1 MASLHVR
8 LQSRNIFQHVLNHSY
23 SDKTHCDTLIH
34 VEGQVIPCHS
44 AILATVSP
52 MFCNILEDVFI
63 ESLQD
68 YLHITLAGYTYQ
80 EVRGYVDSWY
90 RQGEGLEVCVKVES
104 VLNVEDKKITTKT
117 EPTEE
122 NEVIGNDYF
131 SFISD
136 ENEHTTYCDN
146 YLVEIK
152 DDKKSAQRKIKND
165 EDDLYSPNKKIKKT
179 KPKNAP
185 KMLSSGLC
193 EFCNKEYKHLK
204 DHMHD
209 KHFEKVKE
217 KYNKTSLYP
226 QDCPFCGLSILNR
239 KIKSRHPCFKKS
251 NVSIDFRKIRHSEN
265 SAEIENNYEKGAK
278 KLDQNNIGPEFICHL
293 CGINCPSK
301 SSLTNHVQMKCGN
314 VCEICKEIFANKTE
328 VKLHMFNAHQK
339 IKKMRDLLDIDLT
352 HECNQCDRKY
362 STIHNLNTHIKY
374 AHSNEVVKV
383 QCPDCGRLF
392 STTGALKKHSSLH
405 KPPELPCPICGKL
418 FHNNQYLLRHAMS
431 VHGDSSEKKFK
442 CNLCEKGFDTKSAM
456 DGHKN
461 WHLNLKPYKCRWCE
475 RTYQNQSNCN
485 AHERKT
491 HTDEYKSIIKN
502 GNRRIQVDSL
512 EKSSAKVDSI
522 YRLY

>member
-1 MASLHVR
+1 MK
-8 LQSRNIFQHVLNHSY
+8 LQSKNIFQHVLNCCY
-23 SDKTHCDTLIH
+23 SDNTHCDAVLRVSGH
-34 VEGQVIPCHS
+34 SVPCHR
-44 AILATVSP
+44 AILASVSP
-52 MFCNILEDVFI
+52 VLRYILDDVHMECLEDVL
-63 ESLQD
+63 S
-68 YLHITLAGYTYQ
+68 ITLAGYTYQ
-80 EVRGYVDSWY
+80 EVKSYMKCWY
-90 RQGEGLEVCVKVES
+90 GQGGGGEESVNIKVES
-104 VLNVEDKKITTKT
+104 VFNVKEDKRVAKS
-117 EPTEE
+117 EPDEE
-122 NEVIGNDYF
+122 AVNDDYDYYGN
-131 SFISD
+131 I
-136 ENEHTTYCDN
+136 DN
-146 YLVEIK
+146 YDYQLE
-152 DDKKSAQRKIKND
+152 
-165 EDDLYSPNKKIKKT
+165 ENKKIKVKNRNDDNDESYCPKLKIAKKKDI
-179 KPKNAP
+179 KPMKF
-185 KMLSSGLC
+185 LSGTC
-193 EFCNKEYKHLK
+193 EFCSKEYKHLK

-217 KYNKTSLYP
+217 KYNRTSLYP

-239 KIKSRHPCFKKS
+239 KVKSRHPCFKKS
-251 NVSIDFRKIRHSEN
+251 RINVDFRKIRHSD
-265 SAEIENNYEKGAK
+265 SRVIELTEQEKMDVRK
-278 KLDQNNIGPEFICHL
+278 EMLSTKMSDVELDFICHL

-339 IKKMRDLLDIDLT
+339 IKKMRDLVDTDLT
-352 HECNQCDRKY
+352 HECNQCEKKY

-374 AHSNEVVKV
+374 AHSEEVVKV

-442 CNLCEKGFDTKSAM
+442 CDLCEKGFDTKPAM

-461 WHLNLKPYKCRWCE
+461 WHLNLKPYQCRWCE

-491 HTDEYKSIIKN
+491 HTEEYKSIIKN
-502 GNRRIQVDSL
+502 GNRRIQVDSI
-512 EKSSAKVDSI
+512 EKSAAKVEEI
-522 YRLY
+522 FRLF